1 MAKHFYG
8 SIPSKPDA
16 RDYRFTSTRLGIAPL
31 PPVIDLR
38 AHCSPVRDQGQLGSC
53 TGFGLIVGMREF
65 LELRSVKKLTKLSP
79 MFEYYQERVIE
90 GTVNQ
95 DAGAEPRDGLKALVS
110 IGVCPESADK
120 YVVSKFAKAP
130 TATAMK
136 DAEKYKIAMYQSL
149 SGLPDVQSCLVA
161 GSGVVMGFTV
171 YPSFESDAVANTGY
185 MPMPTTGEKPIG
197 GHCVFCA
204 GYRTDPAA
212 PGGGWLIVKNSWGTS
227 WGDPKYPGYFYMP
240 FAYVTPDLV
249 SDLWTATL

>member
-1 MAKHFYG
+1 MTTKHFFG
-8 SIPSKPDA
+8 SIPSSP
-16 RDYRFTSTRLGIAPL
+16 DYRDKLYQLTRPSAAPL

-65 LELRSVKKLTKLSP
+65 LELCNGKKLIKLSP
-79 MFEYYQERVIE
+79 MFEYYQEREIE
-90 GTVNQ
+90 GTVGQ

-120 YVVSKFAKAP
+120 YVVSKFTKAP
-130 TATAMK
+130 TKAAV
-136 DAEKYKIAMYQSL
+136 AAAPKYKISAYQSL
-149 SGLPDVQSCLVA
+149 KSLLDVQDCLVS

-171 YPSFESDAVANTGY
+171 YDSFESDSVANTGY
-185 MPMPTTGEKPIG
+185 MSMPGSGESPIG

-204 GYRTDPAA
+204 GYRTDPTA
-212 PGGGWLIVKNSWGTS
+212 PGGGWLIVKNSWGTG
-227 WGDPKYPGYFYMP
+227 WGDKGYFYMP

-249 SDLWTATL
+249 GGLWTGRV